1 MKYASSSGAT
11 TDKMDMEKLDPVQS
25 MGLKI
30 TLEAIR
36 STSIKEIEKTL
47 GSETLRLR
55 RKSEKAS

>member
-1 MKYASSSGAT
+1 MKYAPSSGAT